1 MSEDAVGDIAII
13 GAGMAGLACA
23 ARLKEGGVSPV
34 LFDKGRGPGGRMATR
49 RAEIDGETVRFDHGA
64 QYFTVRDS
72 GFTAAVADWR
82 DAGVVA
88 DWPAAGGD
96 AVVGTP
102 GMNAPIRHMAETQDV
117 RWATRVEHIA
127 REDGGWQLSI
137 DGEAHRFARIVIAVP
152 AEQAAELLAGHRDGW
167 EARARDSASKPCWA
181 VMAAFREKL
190 PLGDV
195 FKGDDVRWA
204 ARNSAKP
211 GRDEGE
217 HWVIHASPGWSARN
231 LEMEREEAGQ
241 AILSAFFDEAAI
253 APQSPRHLAAHRWR
267 YAMTDPAP
275 GEASLWDGEEG
286 IGVCGDWLSGP
297 RVENAWISGDH
308 LAKAILA

>member
-23 ARLKEGGVSPV
+23 VRLKEGGVSPV

-82 DAGVVA
+82 EAGAVA

-102 GMNAPIRHMAETQDV
+102 GMNAPIRYMAETQDV

-127 REDGGWQLSI
+127 REGDGWLLSI
-137 DGEAHRFARIVIAVP
+137 DDKAHRFARIVIAVP

-181 VMAAFREKL
+181 VMAALREKL

-231 LEMEREEAGQ
+231 LEMEREEASE
-241 AILSAFFDEAAI
+241 AILSAFFDEAGI

-267 YAMTDPAP
+267 FAMTDPAP

-286 IGVCGDWLSGP
+286 IGVSGDWLSGP

-308 LAKAILA
+308 LAKAILG